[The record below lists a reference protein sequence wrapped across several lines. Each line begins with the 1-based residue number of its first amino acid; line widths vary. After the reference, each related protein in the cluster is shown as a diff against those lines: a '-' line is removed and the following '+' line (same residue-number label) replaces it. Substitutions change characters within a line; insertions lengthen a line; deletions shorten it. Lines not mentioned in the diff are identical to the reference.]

1 MRALLS
7 FIVSTT
13 SFASSLWAGV
23 AAAAEP
29 FNWSLQ
35 VDDPIHA
42 PAELV
47 ESMHIGFGYN
57 HCRAVHAKGII
68 LQGEF
73 TPDTHA
79 KEITKAP
86 HLTANTAEETERS
99 SSTQAM
105 YRRESRLPICCPVF
119 IRRHSDYQRRKNE
132 MSPLLRETEG
142 LTKSQAA

>member
-1 MRALLS
+1 MRAPLS

-35 VDDPIHA
+35 VDDPIHT

-47 ESMHIGFGYN
+47 ESMHSAFGYN

-79 KEITKAP
+79 KEIPRRLISQQTQPKR
-86 HLTANTAEETERS
+86 TERS
-99 SSTQAM
+99 SPTQAM

-119 IRRHSDYQRRKNE
+119 IRHSDYQRKKNE